1 MATFLEPQALA
12 TMRRRIEKM
21 RATGEPPTPREYPR
35 SAVMGTIITAEISS
49 IFIDFEGK
57 PAVLAFARDVTERS
71 RLRAQLAHADR
82 LAGLGIMAA
91 GVAHEINNP
100 CSS

>member
-1 MATFLEPQALA
+1 M
-12 TMRRRIEKM
+12 
-21 RATGEPPTPREYPR
+21 
-35 SAVMGTIITAEISS
+35 ISS
-49 IFIDFEGK
+49 IFIDFQGK
-57 PAVLAFARDVTERS
+57 PAVLAFVRDVTERA

-100 CSS
+100 LQFVMLAAGYRSRVSPLRPPPTSRISSRGRSGATL